1 MTRTIFAKQNLN
13 GQAHGFTLMEILG
26 VVAVMTIL
34 MTIVLTS
41 FTTLNKNQALDKT
54 AKYVAS
60 IIEEARGNTLFS
72 KNDAQYGIKFA
83 SSSVTLFKGA
93 TYSAG
98 SSDNVVY
105 ELNPL
110 VSISNISLSGG
121 GSEMVF
127 DRLTG
132 NTTQTGTI
140 TLSLNSSTTTRVYVS
155 FSKTG
160 IVEVTK

>member
-1 MTRTIFAKQNLN
+1 MNR
-13 GQAHGFTLMEILG
+13 GFTLMEILG
-26 VVAVMTIL
+26 VIAVMTIL

-41 FTTLNKNQALDKT
+41 FSTLNKNQALDKT
-54 AKYVAS
+54 ARYVAS

-72 KNDAQYGIKFA
+72 KNDSQYGVKFSA
-83 SSSVTLFKGA
+83 SSVTLFKGA
-93 TYSAG
+93 TYS
-98 SSDNVVY
+98 SSSPDNVVY

-110 VSISNISLSGG
+110 VTISNISLSGG

-140 TLSLNSSTTTRVYVS
+140 TLNLNSGTTTKAYVS

-160 IVEVTK
+160 IVEVTR

>member
-1 MTRTIFAKQNLN
+1 
-13 GQAHGFTLMEILG
+13 MEIVG
-26 VVAVMTIL
+26 VVAIMTIL

-41 FTTLNKNQALDKT
+41 FSTLNKNQALDKS
-54 AKYVAS
+54 AKYIAS

-72 KNDAQYGIKFA
+72 KNDSQYGIKFE
-83 SSSVTLFKGA
+83 SSKVTMFKGA
-93 TYSAG
+93 SYSP
-98 SSDNVVY
+98 SSPDNVVY
-105 ELNPL
+105 DLNSL
-110 VSISNISLSGG
+110 VTISNISLSGG

-140 TLSLNSSTTTRVYVS
+140 TVSLNSSSTTKAYVM

-160 IVEVTK
+160 IVEVTR